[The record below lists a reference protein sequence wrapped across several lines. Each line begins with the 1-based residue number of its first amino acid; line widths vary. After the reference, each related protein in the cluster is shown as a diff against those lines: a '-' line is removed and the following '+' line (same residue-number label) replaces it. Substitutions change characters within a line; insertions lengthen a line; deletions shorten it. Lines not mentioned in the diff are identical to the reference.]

1 MGRTGDGTLRRIEA
15 LFQAG
20 RAGSWSDGR
29 LLASFA
35 DGRGVEREDAFAALV
50 RRHGPMVLATCRRML
65 GASPDAD
72 DAFQAVFVVLARK
85 AGSLRDADDVGGWL
99 RTVAVRTGREA
110 RARAARVRARE
121 GAGLGDAH
129 AAPGVDPDLFELRSA
144 LDEELERLPGGFR
157 EVIRLCALEGL
168 SRREAAER
176 LGLAEGTL
184 SSRLARGRTL
194 LRDRLAR
201 RGLAV
206 GLLGAAL
213 ATEPRAALA
222 DAALRLALQPIQ
234 SGAAPGTVSE
244 AVASLAE
251 GAFAMLAS
259 SRWRSFLTS
268 AGMLGAVVVAVGL
281 ALAYA
286 APAPEARPFAAP
298 VPASPA
304 SAAAP
309 VRVFVLDAFGEP
321 VEGAEV
327 RLNPY
332 TFHERIGRTDAGGSC
347 AFVDPPGA
355 IEDRSILARVGDAPE
370 VGAWRWLAGLP
381 RSAAAAPIGI
391 VLKPAREV
399 QVRVV
404 DVHGGPVAGAEVEAV
419 AEARVVAHAEA
430 GGDGRVRLLV
440 PADEEDVQWI
450 AARGRGVGFGY
461 VEFGEVGMADRS
473 RGVAAVELPDSLEI
487 LLLPQ
492 DPFQIRVVD
501 GDGSPIPGAEVVP
514 IGGIWLAGKR
524 RGVAYP
530 GRLLGES
537 SGPDGIAAFD
547 WFPRRASPV
556 EFRAS
561 SSNRSFGTTLVH
573 PDSSGPVLARAGPAA
588 VIRGKV
594 ARPDGSPAPAVRV
607 EASRGSTWTA
617 ADGTYAIQ
625 VPPGESQAVWAAD
638 DEFAAPARMDVVAT
652 PDAPAEVDFQLV
664 RGAMI
669 RGVISRGPDRRPV
682 PNHPIFLIEDVS
694 SAPIDRESPRPED
707 LKVLRSMN
715 GSWME
720 KSLRMSAI
728 PTSGP
733 TTRRVAVAWS
743 DDRGRYAIP
752 VVPGTYQLR
761 VEGTDD
767 APPTVVRGEA
777 EIVRDFHQARARSR
791 RPLVGRVV
799 DERGRPSP
807 GAAVDIVGKMRWW
820 ASRPLVTDAEGVFR
834 AELED
839 SPQTVAA
846 ASADGA
852 SAGLVEIGVEDV
864 EVAVVVKPAARATG
878 VFLDRDGQP
887 RPWQS
892 LVWEPRDEMV
902 HSSPI
907 TTWGQAVQGPA
918 VMTDA
923 AGRFTSPPL
932 VVGVEYV
939 VRLAS
944 EILPAWGSS
953 IAEIRNVLP
962 ERPGTFD
969 LGGVRVDERP
979 YGDRMAERMR
989 ERAERSRPR

>member
-35 DGRGVEREDAFAALV
+35 DGRGAEREDAFAALV

-72 DAFQAVFVVLARK
+72 DAFQAVFLVLARK

-99 RTVAVRTGREA
+99 RVVAVRTGREA
-110 RARAARVRARE
+110 RARAARLRARE
-121 GAGLGDAH
+121 GAGLGDSH

-157 EVIRLCALEGL
+157 EAIHLCELEGL

-184 SSRLARGRTL
+184 SSRLARGRSL

-213 ATEPRAALA
+213 APESRAALS
-222 DAALRLALQPIQ
+222 DAVVSLAVRTTR

-251 GAFAMLAS
+251 GALAMLAS
-259 SRWRSFLTS
+259 SRWRSSLTS
-268 AGMLGAVVVAVGL
+268 AGTLGAVVAAVGL

-286 APAPEARPFAAP
+286 APAPEARPVAASA
-298 VPASPA
+298 PASPP
-304 SAAAP
+304 SAATP
-309 VRVFVLDAFGEP
+309 VRVFVLDAFGAP

-332 TFHERIGRTDAGGSC
+332 TFHERIGRTDAGGFC
-347 AFVDPPGA
+347 TFVDPPGE
-355 IEDRSILARVGDAPE
+355 IEARSILARVDDAPE

-399 QVRVV
+399 EVRVV
-404 DVHGGPVAGAEVEAV
+404 DVRGGPVVGAEVEAV
-419 AEARVVAHAEA
+419 ADARVVAHAEA

-440 PADEEDVQWI
+440 PADQGDVQWI

-461 VEFGEVGMADRS
+461 VEFGEFGLADRS
-473 RGVAAVELPDSLEI
+473 LGVAAVELPGSLEV
-487 LLLPQ
+487 LLLPRE
-492 DPFQIRVVD
+492 PFRIRVVD
-501 GDGSPIPGAEVVP
+501 GDGGPILGAEVVP
-514 IGGIWLAGKR
+514 VGGIWLAGKR

-537 SGPDGIAAFD
+537 SGPDGIAEFD

-556 EFRAS
+556 EFQAS
-561 SSNRSFGTTLVH
+561 SPNRSFGTTLVR

-594 ARPDGSPAPAVRV
+594 ARPDGSPAPGVRV
-607 EASRGSTWTA
+607 AASRGSTWTA

-625 VPPGESQAVWAAD
+625 VPPGESQAMWAAD

-652 PDAPAEVDFQLV
+652 PDAPAEIDFQLV

-682 PNHPIFLIEDVS
+682 PSHPIFLIEDADP
-694 SAPIDRESPRPED
+694 APTARESPRPED
-707 LKVLRSMN
+707 LTVLRSTN

-720 KSLRMSAI
+720 KSIWMSAI
-728 PTSGP
+728 PTSRP
-733 TTRRVAVAWS
+733 TTRRVAVAWT

-767 APPTVVRGEA
+767 APPIVVRGEA

-791 RPLVGRVV
+791 RSIVGRVV
-799 DERGRPSP
+799 DERGRPSA
-807 GAAVDIVGKMRWW
+807 GAAVEIVGKLRWW
-820 ASRPLVTDAEGVFR
+820 ASQPLVTDAEGVFR
-834 AELED
+834 AEVEF

-846 ASADGA
+846 TGADGA
-852 SAGLVEIGVEDV
+852 SAGLVEIGAQDV
-864 EVAVVVKPAARATG
+864 QVAVVVKPAARATG
-878 VFLDRDGQP
+878 VFLDRDGKP

-892 LVWEPRDEMV
+892 LVWEPRDEIV

-907 TTWGQAVQGPA
+907 TMWGQAIHGPA
-918 VMTDA
+918 VMTDET
-923 AGRFTSPPL
+923 GRFTSPPL

-939 VRLAS
+939 VRLAP
-944 EILPAWGSS
+944 EIVPAWGSP

-962 ERPGTFD
+962 EAPGTFD
-969 LGGVRVDERP
+969 LGAVRVDERP
-979 YGDRMAERMR
+979 YADRMEERMR
-989 ERAERSRPR
+989 ELAKRPRPR